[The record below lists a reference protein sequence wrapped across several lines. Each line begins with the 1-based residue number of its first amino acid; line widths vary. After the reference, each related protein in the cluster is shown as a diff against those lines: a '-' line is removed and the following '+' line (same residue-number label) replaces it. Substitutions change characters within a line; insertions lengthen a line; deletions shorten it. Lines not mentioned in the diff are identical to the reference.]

1 MPIELK
7 ITAENVEEFDGLL
20 ARFHPGAA
28 PARASQEWGDK
39 VVVTDVAEV
48 TLPLEPAPR
57 GSTAAEAETPLD
69 PPATKT
75 RAKKPLAGAGAAE
88 PAHTENN
95 GPAESGT
102 SASSVTTSPS
112 DDEHPMLVSK
122 TLADVK
128 ALGNKLVSALGAGP
142 VQALLLEQFK
152 VKAFGALDPAD
163 FDAAYA
169 ALEALK

>member
-7 ITAENVEEFDGLL
+7 ITAETVKEFDGLM

-28 PARASQEWGDK
+28 PARSVQEWGDK

-48 TLPLEPAPR
+48 TLPLEPAPKATR
-57 GSTAAEAETPLD
+57 QRKMAREPETGTGATAAPQESASEQTPATAAEEAE
-69 PPATKT
+69 
-75 RAKKPLAGAGAAE
+75 
-88 PAHTENN
+88 
-95 GPAESGT
+95 
-102 SASSVTTSPS
+102 
-112 DDEHPMLVSK
+112 EHPMLTPK

-128 ALGNKLVSALGAGP
+128 ALGNKLVSDLGAGP

>member
-7 ITAENVEEFDGLL
+7 ITAETVEEFDGLL
-20 ARFHPGAA
+20 ARFHPGAG
-28 PARASQEWGDK
+28 PARSVQQWGDK
-39 VVVTDVAEV
+39 VVITDVAEV
-48 TLPLEPAPR
+48 APPLEPAPKKR
-57 GSTAAEAETPLD
+57 AGKGQTAADIAGATAQTTATPAET
-69 PPATKT
+69 ATDA
-75 RAKKPLAGAGAAE
+75 RASAAPSEE
-88 PAHTENN
+88 PA
-95 GPAESGT
+95 SGE
-102 SASSVTTSPS
+102 PE
-112 DDEHPMLVSK
+112 EHPMLVSK

-128 ALGNKLVSALGAGP
+128 ALGNKLVSDLGAGP